1 MLFWSLFGLGF
12 FVTERELEKGN
23 LDHISIFND
32 EKGEMIDRNDEQFN
46 LYIFGG
52 RCTESSII

>member
-1 MLFWSLFGLGF
+1 MLFWGLFGLGF

-32 EKGEMIDRNDEQFN
+32 EKGEMINRNDEQFN

-52 RCTESSII
+52 SCIKSSFI